1 MAKQNQL
8 IESYKERAAKMEI
21 DLREQTKAKA
31 NMEKIYSKEIEDI
44 RSLLNKKEGQLIEQ
58 IHKLGDELQQT
69 INMNEH
75 QNDTFSDYI

>member
-21 DLREQTKAKA
+21 DLREQMKAKA
-31 NMEKIYSKEIEDI
+31 NMEKIYSKELEEI
-44 RSLLNKKEGQLIEQ
+44 RSLLDRKEGQLTEQ
-58 IHKLGDELQQT
+58 IHTLGDELQKT